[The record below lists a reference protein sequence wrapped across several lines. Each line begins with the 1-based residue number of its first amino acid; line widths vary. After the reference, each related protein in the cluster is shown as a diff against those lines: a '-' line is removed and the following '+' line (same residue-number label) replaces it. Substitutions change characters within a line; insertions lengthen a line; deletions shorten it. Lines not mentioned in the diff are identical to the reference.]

1 MAAVVPWNFPLA
13 IALWKV
19 APALAA
25 GCTVVLKPSPETPLS
40 ALRLAELALA
50 AGIPPGVLNV
60 VCGGGAT
67 GAAKCAAVLAAGADA
82 AVDLAAADWKDQVK
96 ALAGPAGADLAL
108 GVQLIR
114 QHQCTECH
122 TRHLGSDGL
131 AIYRPGL
138 RIRDAAGLRS
148 MVARCD
154 TELSLNLFPEEVLAI
169 SAVLNRDHYRY
180 TVPR

>member
-1 MAAVVPWNFPLA
+1 MTPLHTLAAV
-13 IALWKV
+13 
-19 APALAA
+19 
-25 GCTVVLKPSPETPLS
+25 
-40 ALRLAELALA
+40 
-50 AGIPPGVLNV
+50 
-60 VCGGGAT
+60 
-67 GAAKCAAVLAAGADA
+67 AAVSTVAATLLSVVPAAAAGAGA
-82 AVDLAAADWKDQVK
+82 GAGAD
-96 ALAGPAGADLAL
+96 PFAGADLAL